1 MFNGDSK
8 IPFMMA
14 LTFLFFS
21 QLKGKTYKDVQ
32 DLPMKGNEAFP
43 EGSSSQ
49 AMKNILQELAR
60 AWQKR
65 NLPPKTEGFHL
76 DQENKD
82 DFWLGGRNLIQVII

>member
-1 MFNGDSK
+1 
-8 IPFMMA
+8 
-14 LTFLFFS
+14 
-21 QLKGKTYKDVQ
+21 
-32 DLPMKGNEAFP
+32 MKGNEAFP

-65 NLPPKTEGFHL
+65 NVLLKTEGFHL

-82 DFWLGGRNLIQVII
+82 GFSPRGRNLIQVII